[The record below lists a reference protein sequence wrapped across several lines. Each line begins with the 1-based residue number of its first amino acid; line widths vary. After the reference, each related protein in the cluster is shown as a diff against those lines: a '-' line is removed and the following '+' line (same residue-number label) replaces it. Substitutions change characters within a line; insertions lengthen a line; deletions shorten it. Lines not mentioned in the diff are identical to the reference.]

1 MAGILLSNEEI
12 CETVDKIQIAT
23 RVEMKEKP
31 NHQNAVK
38 KVQRPDV
45 EQLSKTNTGLGK
57 CWYRKFVMFD
67 MLNRLK
73 RRVRPQWQTFSL
85 WSIPNYFIECSTNL
99 LYRKFI
105 INSDCDVIYK

>member
-45 EQLSKTNTGLGK
+45 EQLSKPTTGLGK
-57 CWYRKFVMFD
+57 CWYRKFYMFD

-73 RRVRPQWQTFSL
+73 RRVRPQWRTFSL
-85 WSIPNYFIECSTNL
+85 WTIPNYFIERSTNL